1 MIPIATSKEIINSSA
16 ENESSKNRTSGTFGE
31 RASVLE
37 TVMEKQEE
45 ELKKDNQV
53 TWDRFGRAF
62 SRLKRLEVSLRSKH
76 QEEERVASNRILTD
90 LERLDEQVDSGNQF
104 RLRQE
109 TEMRLIENAT
119 RELEMAFNSMA
130 VQESPVKLY
139 AAETT
144 SARRGDNGRESVTNS
159 LLFRLNYLTTY
170 AKEIDK
176 FLNLVLNLS
185 LPSDQLT
192 PHLTELSLD
201 VALMANKTS
210 SATVELEQLDITGL
224 GVDDDVLD
232 SGYGLSGQL
241 TSLEGSIL
249 SRRDEIV
256 KAVNGT
262 DIVSGLLVV
271 SKVIDPLRKV
281 VERLSRFSKRPPTTV
296 TSPGAATV
304 AMGTAKARKDM
315 TSGTVY
321 VARLND
327 SVRLSMAP
335 WDLATGIAE
344 LELPLASF
352 VTSLH
357 NTTRIGTGSRRYYV
371 SSRGRSNFSA
381 TQLGGS
387 MSLAAYETFGMDVEL
402 AKAVIDTVYGFAT
415 GRGKNGTAVVASG
428 KSGSDDD
435 GRFRWTQ
442 WSVWTA
448 CSVSCG
454 VGGYQSRAR
463 VCVSLDGT
471 NCPGVR
477 REERICTSPYS
488 CELFIPVIC
497 PDLRVDN
504 VTKVRYWRN
513 QVYSGWRST
522 SKRQISA

>member
-16 ENESSKNRTSGTFGE
+16 ENESSKNRTSGMFGE
-31 RASVLE
+31 RASDVE
-37 TVMEKQEE
+37 AVMEKQEE

-62 SRLKRLEVSLRSKH
+62 SRLKRLEASLRSKH

-90 LERLDEQVDSGNQF
+90 LEKLDKQVDSGNQF

-109 TEMRLIENAT
+109 KEMRLIENAT

-139 AAETT
+139 TAETT
-144 SARRGDNGRESVTNS
+144 SARGGNNGGRESVTNS

-210 SATVELEQLDITGL
+210 AATVELEQLDITGL

-249 SRRDEIV
+249 SRRDEIL
-256 KAVNGT
+256 KSVNGT
-262 DIVSGLLVV
+262 GIVSGLLVV

-296 TSPGAATV
+296 TSPWATV
-304 AMGTAKARKDM
+304 ALGTAKVRKDM

-321 VARLND
+321 VDRLNG

-357 NTTRIGTGSRRYYV
+357 NMTKIGTGSRRYIV

-381 TQLGGS
+381 TLLGGS

-402 AKAVIDTVYGFAT
+402 AKAVIDTVYGFVMS
-415 GRGKNGTAVVASG
+415 GGKNGTAVVASG

-463 VCVSLDGT
+463 VCVSLDGN
-471 NCPGVR
+471 NCQGVR

-488 CELFIPVIC
+488 CDLFVPVIC

-504 VTKVRYWRN
+504 NFTKVRYWRN

-522 SKRQISA
+522 SKGK